1 VTFKQLLC
9 GLMGGHLK
17 VTRTRYCRRYIACY
31 VCDRKLSP
39 GWDLRDTR
47 HRRFAKPED
56 GAKEQ
61 PVVSRVAQETTV

>member
-1 VTFKQLLC
+1 VTLKQLLC

-47 HRRFAKPED
+47 HRRVVNQHEGTRNKP
-56 GAKEQ
+56 A
-61 PVVSRVAQETTV
+61 VSRVAQETTV

>member
-1 VTFKQLLC
+1 VTLKQLLC

-47 HRRFAKPED
+47 HRRFVNNEGTRNTPA
-56 GAKEQ
+56 
-61 PVVSRVAQETTV
+61 VSRVAQVKV